1 MKGILKLF
9 KLTFGEKKRLFLAFS
24 STLFVAFFTYVFV
37 NLVQPIVDEMFLNI
51 PHAAPEKGNLLG
63 FVFKHIHAAKEQF
76 IWLIPLFLVIVIFGK
91 GLFTFLSSFFMK
103 SIGHRVVKK
112 LRDKLFGHLVYQST
126 NYFDHTPTGE
136 LMSRMTNDVDKIQ
149 EALSGSMSDFIEEVF
164 VLFALLIYIFVTDWK
179 LAFISFVIGPLAV
192 IPLAVFS
199 RQLKKK
205 GLQNQRKMAQIYTL
219 IHETITGNKIVK
231 SFTMEKFEIKKF
243 WQATLSYFKTSIKL
257 AWIGSLTSPFME
269 FMGAVVGG
277 FILVLG
283 TRRIVEGLISPGHF
297 VSFIAAIFYSY
308 TPIKRLSR
316 ANNSIQQ
323 GVACYERIQEVLEDK
338 PQIVEL
344 PQAYALPPVKGNIRF
359 EKVSFSYDEK
369 LPVLHDIDFEVLPTE
384 RIALVGLSG
393 AGKTTIINL
402 LCRFYDATSGKITI
416 DGVDIRGVTLSSLRS
431 QIGLVTQELVLFNDT
446 VRNNIAYG
454 LEEKPLEEV
463 IEAAKAAKA
472 HEFIME
478 LPSGYEASIGE
489 KGTLLSSGERQ
500 RLAIARALL
509 KNPPLLIL
517 DEATSALDSESERLI
532 QIALDN
538 VMKDRT
544 TFIIA
549 HRLSTVRSADRIF
562 VIDKGRITEIGTHAQ
577 LLKKKGIYKK
587 LYDLQFLEEEEPW
600 PSSRA

>member
-1 MKGILKLF
+1 MREILKLF
-9 KLTFGEKKRLFLAFS
+9 KLTFGEKKRLFLAFG
-24 STLFVAFFTYVFV
+24 STLFVAFFTYIFV
-37 NLVQPIVDEMFLNI
+37 NLVQPIIDEMFLNI
-51 PHAAPEKGNLLG
+51 PHSAPEKANLLG
-63 FVFKHIHAAKEQF
+63 FIFKQIHAAKEQF
-76 IWLIPLFLVIVIFGK
+76 IWLIPLLLVVVIFGK

-112 LRDKLFGHLVYQST
+112 LRDGLFGHLIYQSM

-136 LMSRMTNDVDKIQ
+136 LMSRLTNDVDKIQ
-149 EALSGSMSDFIEEVF
+149 EALSGSMSDFIEEIF
-164 VLFALLIYIFVTDWK
+164 VLFALLIYIFVTDWR
-179 LAFISFVIGPLAV
+179 LAFISFVIGPVAV
-192 IPLAVFS
+192 VPLAAFS

-205 GLQNQRKMAQIYTL
+205 GLQNQRKMAQIYNL

-243 WQATLSYFKTSIKL
+243 WQATMSYFKTSIKL

-277 FILVLG
+277 FILALG
-283 TRRIVEGLISPGHF
+283 TREIVNGLISPGHF
-297 VSFIAAIFYSY
+297 VSFVAAIFYSY

-323 GVACYERIQEVLEDK
+323 GVVCYERIQEVLRSK

-344 PQAYALPPVKGNIRF
+344 PHALSLPPVKGKVKF
-359 EKVSFSYDEK
+359 EKVSFSYNEK
-369 LPVLHDIDFEVLPTE
+369 MPVLYDIDFEVLPTE

-393 AGKTTIINL
+393 AGKTTVVNL
-402 LCRFYDATSGKITI
+402 ICRFYDPSSGRVLI
-416 DGVDIRGVTLSSLRS
+416 DGIDIREITLSSLRS
-431 QIGLVTQELVLFNDT
+431 QIGLVTQELILFNDS

-454 LEEKPLEEV
+454 LEEMPLEKV
-463 IEAAKAAKA
+463 IGAAKAAKA
-472 HEFIME
+472 HEFIMK
-478 LPSGYEASIGE
+478 LPSGYETGIGE

-509 KNPPLLIL
+509 KNPPILIL
-517 DEATSALDSESERLI
+517 DEATSALDSESEKLI
-532 QIALDN
+532 QTALAN

-562 VIDKGRITEIGTHAQ
+562 VIDKGRIAEIGNHAQ
-577 LLKKKGIYKK
+577 LLRKKGIYKK
-587 LYDLQFLEEEEPW
+587 LYDLQFLEEEEI
-600 PSSRA
+600 RL

>member
-1 MKGILKLF
+1 
-9 KLTFGEKKRLFLAFS
+9 
-24 STLFVAFFTYVFV
+24 
-37 NLVQPIVDEMFLNI
+37 
-51 PHAAPEKGNLLG
+51 
-63 FVFKHIHAAKEQF
+63 
-76 IWLIPLFLVIVIFGK
+76 
-91 GLFTFLSSFFMK
+91 MK

-112 LRDKLFGHLVYQST
+112 LRDGLFGHLIYQSM

-136 LMSRMTNDVDKIQ
+136 LMSRLTNDVDKIQ
-149 EALSGSMSDFIEEVF
+149 EALSGSMSDFIEEIF
-164 VLFALLIYIFVTDWK
+164 VLFALLIYIFVTDWR
-179 LAFISFVIGPLAV
+179 LAFISFVIGPVAV
-192 IPLAVFS
+192 VPLAAFS

-205 GLQNQRKMAQIYTL
+205 GLQNQRKMAQIYNL

-243 WQATLSYFKTSIKL
+243 WQATMSYFKTSIKL

-277 FILVLG
+277 FILALG
-283 TRRIVEGLISPGHF
+283 TREIVNGLISPGHF
-297 VSFIAAIFYSY
+297 VSFVAAIFYSY

-323 GVACYERIQEVLEDK
+323 GVVCYERIQEVLRSK

-344 PQAYALPPVKGNIRF
+344 PHALSLPPVKGKVKF
-359 EKVSFSYDEK
+359 EKVSFSYNEK
-369 LPVLHDIDFEVLPTE
+369 MPVLYDIDFEVLPTE

-393 AGKTTIINL
+393 AGKTTVVNL
-402 LCRFYDATSGKITI
+402 ICRFYDPSSGRVLI
-416 DGVDIRGVTLSSLRS
+416 DGIDIREITLSSLRS
-431 QIGLVTQELVLFNDT
+431 QIGLVTQELILFNDS

-454 LEEKPLEEV
+454 LEEMPLEKV
-463 IEAAKAAKA
+463 IGAAKAAKA
-472 HEFIME
+472 HEFIMK
-478 LPSGYEASIGE
+478 LPSGYETGIGE

-509 KNPPLLIL
+509 KNPPILIL
-517 DEATSALDSESERLI
+517 DEATSALDSESEKLI
-532 QIALDN
+532 QTALAN

-562 VIDKGRITEIGTHAQ
+562 VIDKGRIAEIGNHAQ
-577 LLKKKGIYKK
+577 LLRKKGIYKK
-587 LYDLQFLEEEEPW
+587 LYDLQFLEEEEI
-600 PSSRA
+600 RL